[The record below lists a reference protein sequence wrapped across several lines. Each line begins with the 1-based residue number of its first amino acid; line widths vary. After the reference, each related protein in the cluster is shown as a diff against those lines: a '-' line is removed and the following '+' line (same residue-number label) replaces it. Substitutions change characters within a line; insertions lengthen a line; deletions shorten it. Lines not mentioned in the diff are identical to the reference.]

1 MRFFRLLVATLWLA
15 AFGFSA
21 APAHAI
27 GTITYS
33 PPSWKNR
40 VDDRPIA
47 LLNRRDCLDGAVASF
62 SYSIQG
68 ISSGAFEVWSGA
80 NCDDKNNRT
89 SGGDA
94 KTCARVAVGSIAE
107 TRIELSFREMVK
119 TYGLTEDVG
128 LAGCDMGQGIGKQT
142 RNLFFVVYDLNTLDS
157 LARAAPWKFDYDIIA
172 PKPPTNVSAASGDL
186 TLVTSFTPTSETDLL
201 HYRFYC
207 SLKGDPPV
215 TSTGGT
221 AGTDTGGT
229 AGTDTAGTDTG
240 GTAGTDTAGTA
251 GTEAATGGADTGGAD
266 TGGTAGTDTGGTAGN
281 DATSAGGTSAAAGTG
296 GTVSATNPDCTS
308 STLVAGQPVPKGAM
322 ACGMIGALTSKG
334 GETDPVLTNDTS
346 YVVAVAAEDDANNVG
361 VLSNLACARP
371 QDVTGFYEAY
381 NEAGGDAGGGFCTFA
396 PARRDAW
403 ATGIALLLGA
413 GALWRRRK

>member
-1 MRFFRLLVATLWLA
+1 MRFFRFFVATLWLA
-15 AFGFSA
+15 AVGFSA

-33 PPSWKNR
+33 PPKWENR
-40 VDDRPIA
+40 TDGRPIA
-47 LLNRRDCLDGAVASF
+47 LLNRKDCLDGAVASF

-128 LAGCDMGQGIGKQT
+128 IAGCDMGQGLGKQT

-157 LARAAPWKFDYDIIA
+157 LATAKPWPFDYDILA
-172 PKPPTNVSAASGDL
+172 PAPPSNVSAAAGDL

-201 HYRFYC
+201 HYHFYC
-207 SLKGDPPV
+207 SPKGDPPV
-215 TSTGGT
+215 TTTGGT
-221 AGTDTGGT
+221 TGSEAGGTGTT
-229 AGTDTAGTDTG
+229 AGTETG

-251 GTEAATGGADTGGAD
+251 GTDIGGTAGTDTS
-266 TGGTAGTDTGGTAGN
+266 GTAGTDTGGTAGT
-281 DATSAGGTSAAAGTG
+281 DATSAGTGGSTSSAG
-296 GTVSATNPDCTS
+296 GTVSATSPDCTS
-308 STLVAGQPVPKGAM
+308 SILVPGQPVPDGAM
-322 ACGMIGALTSKG
+322 PCGTIGALTSKG
-334 GETDPVLTNDTS
+334 GETDPVLQNDTS
-346 YVVAVAAEDDANNVG
+346 YVVAIATEDDANNIG

-381 NEAGGDAGGGFCTFA
+381 RDAGGDAGGGFCSFA
-396 PARRDAW
+396 PARREAW
-403 ATGIALLLGA
+403 TIGVALLLGA
-413 GALWRRRK
+413 GALWRRRR